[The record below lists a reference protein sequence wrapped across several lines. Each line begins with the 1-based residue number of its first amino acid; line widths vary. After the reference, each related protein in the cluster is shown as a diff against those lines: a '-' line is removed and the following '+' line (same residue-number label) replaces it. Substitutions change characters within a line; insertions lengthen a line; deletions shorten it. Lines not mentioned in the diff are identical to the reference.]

1 MVDCWVASTA
11 VWMVVKMVGMMAVQL
26 VDWTVVLKAENWDEL
41 WVDAR
46 VAKKAAAKVELRV
59 AHLVV
64 VMAVH
69 LVDVM
74 VESMDVKSVV

>member
-1 MVDCWVASTA
+1 M
-11 VWMVVKMVGMMAVQL
+11 
-26 VDWTVVLKAENWDEL
+26 KAENWDEL

-64 VMAVH
+64 VMVAH
-69 LVDVM
+69 LAEVM
-74 VESMDVKSVV
+74 VESMDVNSVV

>member
-1 MVDCWVASTA
+1 M
-11 VWMVVKMVGMMAVQL
+11 KMVGMMAVQL

-41 WVDAR
+41 WVDSR

-64 VMAVH
+64 VMVAH
-69 LVDVM
+69 LAEVM
-74 VESMDVKSVV
+74 VESMDVNSVV